1 MSIRISKIIYI
12 SCYFFISLCYVTG
25 RPQKQVDRLGHFIF
39 SLMFFFKF
47 QNILRLNPATLERPP
62 ADISFAVMY
71 LPNSRHF
78 SARGLELTSE
88 LSASVKR

>member
-1 MSIRISKIIYI
+1 MSQEDHRSNEI
-12 SCYFFISLCYVTG
+12 VG
-25 RPQKQVDRLGHFIF
+25 RLGHFIF
-39 SLMFFFKF
+39 SFMFFFFKF

-71 LPNSRHF
+71 LLNSRHF
-78 SARGLELTSE
+78 SARGLKLTSE